1 MTSNTDNDLFS
12 KTLDDLEGSLDKK
25 IEHRMSDMSQRM
37 GMESSTDLD
46 SMETALDRKVE
57 QRMDNLMGARTQPDV
72 QIGSTVLQ
80 SQAQEAHVFRLG
92 LLGTI
97 QVKADHNFLG
107 GDSIFRVP
115 ASTVKQMAA
124 MVINSPYVQDNEQYR
139 GIAESVNL
147 IVMNNVP
154 LVNAFACNESPR
166 GYGHILPPVMV
177 MCDGACVVTK
187 LVSLVL
193 GIIQPGQHEKIKSLL
208 LPIIKDI
215 GEIIEDNEGLF
226 IEDDACDICNDYDI
240 WSYMDEEARR
250 RANSYGAA
258 MMLAVLAHELGH
270 IVYGHIHGKMVNE
283 YEPDDLAVSRN
294 QEREAD
300 SFASSIISRSPFR
313 DYLVLG
319 GIFWWVVLTWASDAN
334 KDIETT
340 HPHPE
345 ERVMNFIR
353 EHRSQANALGIDE
366 ASINEFLPG
375 KR

>member
-1 MTSNTDNDLFS
+1 MASNLDDDVFL
-12 KTLDDLEGSLDKK
+12 KTLDDLEQSLDKK
-25 IEHRMSDMSQRM
+25 IEQRMSDMSRRM
-37 GMESSTDLD
+37 GMESATDLD
-46 SMETALDRKVE
+46 ELQTALDRKVK
-57 QRMDNLMGARTQPDV
+57 QRM
-72 QIGSTVLQ
+72 Q
-80 SQAQEAHVFRLG
+80 SLTDEPEKAGNHPEATDKNAHVFRLG
-92 LLGTI
+92 LLGTV
-97 QVKADHNFLG
+97 QVKDDHNFLG

-124 MVINSPYVQDNEQYR
+124 MVINSPYVQDNDQYR
-139 GIAESVNL
+139 SIAESVNL

-193 GIIQPGQHEKIKSLL
+193 GIIQPGQHERIKSLL
-208 LPIIKDI
+208 LPVVKDI
-215 GEIIEDNEGLF
+215 GEIIEENEGLF
-226 IEDDACDICNDYDI
+226 TEDDACDICNDYDI

-250 RANSYGAA
+250 RANSYGAS

-270 IVYGHIHGKMVNE
+270 IVYGHIHGKMANE
-283 YEPDDLAVSRN
+283 CEPDDLAVSRN

-340 HPHPE
+340 HPHPD

-353 EHRSQANALGIDE
+353 EHRSQAAALGIDE
-366 ASINEFLPG
+366 STIIEFLPQ
-375 KR
+375 